1 MNRDDVI
8 RMVREVGF
16 KPEFF
21 SPEGI
26 DKWEHFAQLV
36 AAAEREACAK
46 LVFNSPPSDEY
57 ESPLQAVYDA
67 IRQSPVQAIYDAKR
81 ARSEE

>member
-26 DKWEHFAQLV
+26 DKWERFAQLV
-36 AAAEREACAK
+36 AAAEREACVQVCLDQK
-46 LVFNSPPSDEY
+46 WHGDWSDC
-57 ESPLQAVYDA
+57 ADA
-67 IRQSPVQAIYDAKR
+67 IR
-81 ARSEE
+81 ARGEQ

>member
-36 AAAEREACAK
+36 AAAEREKVAQM
-46 LVFNSPPSDEY
+46 FDG
-57 ESPLQAVYDA
+57 AVWSYDYREIAAA
-67 IRQSPVQAIYDAKR
+67 IR
-81 ARSEE
+81 ARGIKNEN

>member
-8 RMVREVGF
+8 RMVREAGF

-36 AAAEREACAK
+36 AAAEREKVAQMFDGKFWA
-46 LVFNSPPSDEY
+46 
-57 ESPLQAVYDA
+57 YDYREIA
-67 IRQSPVQAIYDAKR
+67 AGIR
-81 ARSEE
+81 ARGIKNED